1 MAANIAWKNI
11 LEDPAR
17 RTLKLAILAGIAL
30 VSINSCAPKE
40 QTLSVETAIEE
51 TESGVTSNLSTEQ
64 VKELESSVFISLPET
79 VRIEALAGYL
89 ETDKIEANR
98 FFGDYL
104 NSEQKS
110 IFFVPDPLKTPEK
123 WRPQEVLNNYTLG
136 IWDASVQGDQL
147 KDIDN
152 GRKLLSLVM
161 DPGYKNFEITQA
173 KVGNGLGGIVDVY
186 RALPMDFDSKVSN
199 MTFMGHD
206 IGTAGGDIVLAESLN
221 NNERIIFLFTNIS
234 TSSGKIVSILTDTYK
249 PTDPRVDDEL
259 NKLAK
264 NGR

>member
-98 FFGDYL
+98 FL
-104 NSEQKS
+104 
-110 IFFVPDPLKTPEK
+110 
-123 WRPQEVLNNYTLG
+123 
-136 IWDASVQGDQL
+136 
-147 KDIDN
+147 
-152 GRKLLSLVM
+152 
-161 DPGYKNFEITQA
+161 EIT
-173 KVGNGLGGIVDVY
+173 
-186 RALPMDFDSKVSN
+186 
-199 MTFMGHD
+199 
-206 IGTAGGDIVLAESLN
+206 
-221 NNERIIFLFTNIS
+221 
-234 TSSGKIVSILTDTYK
+234 
-249 PTDPRVDDEL
+249 
-259 NKLAK
+259 
-264 NGR
+264 